1 MRAFSRPLAVAI
13 AAAAL
18 VALPSVSRAQS
29 FSPEQRS
36 EIQRVIKD
44 YLISNP
50 EVLQEAIGELEKR
63 QAAAE
68 ADRNKASLV
77 KNRDLL
83 INSPRQVVLGNP
95 QGDVTLVEFFD
106 YNCGYCKRAMA
117 DMMELIKADPKLRI
131 VLKELPILGEESL
144 EAAQVAV
151 AVRMQDKAGTRYLDF
166 HQKLFANRG
175 RLGKAQ
181 ALAAAKASG
190 ADMGRI
196 EKDMQS
202 PEIAATVQ
210 EGLQLA
216 QSLGINGT
224 PGYVIGDTV
233 VAGAIGVPAL
243 RQQIQKIRAGK

>member
-1 MRAFSRPLAVAI
+1 MPAFSRPLVVVI
-13 AAAAL
+13 AAALLA
-18 VALPSVSRAQS
+18 ALPSTGSAQS

-44 YLISNP
+44 YLVANP
-50 EVLQEAIGELEKR
+50 EVLQEAIAELEKR

-68 ADRNKASLV
+68 ADRNKASLA

-117 DMMELIKADPKLRI
+117 DMIELIKGDPKLRI

-151 AVRMQDKAGTRYLDF
+151 AVRMQDKTGTRYLDF

-190 ADMGRI
+190 ADMTRI

-202 PEIAATVQ
+202 PEIRATLE

-224 PGYVIGDTV
+224 PGYVVGDTV
-233 VAGAIGVPAL
+233 VAGAIGVAAL
-243 RQQIQKIRAGK
+243 RQQVEKTRAAK